1 MKPLAGIGVALVSAI
16 IFGTSGSFAKSL
28 LEAGWSTG
36 AAVTWRMAGAG
47 LVLLIPAIISLRG
60 RWNTLL
66 VNWRPILLFGV
77 FGVATCQLA
86 YFRAVERLS
95 VGVALMLEYLAPVI
109 IVLILWMRSRKA
121 PRAMTILGTIFA
133 FGGLVLVLNLGASE
147 RVDPIGVLWGLVAAA
162 GLVVYFFVT
171 AEEND
176 SLPPLVFAIAALFVG
191 AAIMALAGLFGIIPM
206 QTAFVDVR
214 LAGAVVPWWVAMLGL
229 ILISTAF
236 AYVTGIMAARALGS
250 KVASFVSLFEVV
262 AAVLWAWLFLGE
274 LPLPI
279 QLLGGLL
286 IFAGVVLVRW
296 DELRSEPKDDDHVL
310 PSDYPI
316 PGVPTETGAINIVRA
331 PERLGIRE

>member
-1 MKPLAGIGVALVSAI
+1 MKPLTGIGVALVSAI

-36 AAVTWRMAGAG
+36 AAVTWRMTGAG
-47 LVLLIPAIISLRG
+47 LVLLIPAILALRG
-60 RWNTLL
+60 QWRILL
-66 VNWRPILLFGV
+66 ANWKPILLFGA
-77 FGVATCQLA
+77 FGVAACQLA
-86 YFRAVERLS
+86 YFHAVERLS
-95 VGVALMLEYLAPVI
+95 VGVALMLEYLAPVM
-109 IVLILWMRSRKA
+109 IVLILWIQHRKA
-121 PRAMTILGTIFA
+121 PRAMTIAGTILA

-147 RVDPIGVLWGLVAAA
+147 RIDFIGVLWGLVAAV

-176 SLPPLVFAIAALFVG
+176 TLPPIVLATAGLFVG
-191 AAIMALAGLFGIIPM
+191 AAIMGLAGLLRIIPM
-206 QTAFVDVR
+206 ETSFVDVT
-214 LAGAVVPWWVAMLGL
+214 LAGAVVPWWVALLGL

-296 DELRSEPKDDDHVL
+296 DELRSEPTDDDHVM

-316 PGVPTETGAINIVRA
+316 PGVPAETGAINVVRA
-331 PERLGIRE
+331 SEPSSR